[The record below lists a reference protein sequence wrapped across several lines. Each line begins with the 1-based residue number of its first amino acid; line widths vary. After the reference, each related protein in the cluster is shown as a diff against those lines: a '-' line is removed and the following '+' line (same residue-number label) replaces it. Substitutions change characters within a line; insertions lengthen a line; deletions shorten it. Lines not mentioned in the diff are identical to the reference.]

1 MFLRKT
7 LKRIA
12 NLEKYCERLS
22 ERITAVDTSDPMEFL
37 YDKYYEM
44 RRYAV
49 DLARDVIKKGKHLET
64 KSTYGFLPTVIKRF
78 KYKEHEVTLKHAP
91 EQAMYYVETED
102 ISFHGRDAEELWD
115 FAEQC
120 HDRKE
125 VL

>member
-1 MFLRKT
+1 MFLKKT
-7 LKRIA
+7 LRRIA
-12 NLEKYCERLS
+12 TLEKRYEQLS
-22 ERITAVDTSDPMEFL
+22 ERITAVDASDPMTFM

-49 DLARDVIKKGKHLET
+49 DLARDVIKKGKRLET
-64 KSTYGFLPTVIKRF
+64 KSVCGFIPTIIKRY
-78 KYKEHEVTLKHAP
+78 KYKSHEITLKHAP
-91 EQAMYYVETED
+91 EQAMYYVETKD